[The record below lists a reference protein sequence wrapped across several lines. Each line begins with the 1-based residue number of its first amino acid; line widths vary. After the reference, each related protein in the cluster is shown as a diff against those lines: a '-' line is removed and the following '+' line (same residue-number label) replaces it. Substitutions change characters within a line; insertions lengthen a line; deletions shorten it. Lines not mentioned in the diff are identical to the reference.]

1 MCGCARYVCVCV
13 CVCACAP
20 HTCVTQKATTSG
32 YSRIS
37 DTFNVGCKVLLDS
50 SAPHPPFPTSPP
62 PPPPPRHTTHTHL
75 HEKVLVD
82 SLKVGA
88 RRHVAVPDLVQC
100 HDLCVCVCVFV
111 YVYVYVCVCVWL
123 SHTSSNSTDKDKLR
137 YENTYLHAWMH
148 TCIDMDAY
156 MHPCMNIHIQIHTH
170 TQTEIHPHPRART
183 HTNTN
188 TQTQPHTHIL
198 FGATDKYT
206 PSLCFPTLQS
216 TGRACSPTP
225 VV

>member
-1 MCGCARYVCVCV
+1 MCVCV
-13 CVCACAP
+13 CVRAR
-20 HTCVTQKATTSG
+20 HTRALRKRPPRPDTRESATPSMLGARFCSIPQPLTRPSLQ
-32 YSRIS
+32 
-37 DTFNVGCKVLLDS
+37 VPS
-50 SAPHPPFPTSPP
+50 S
-62 PPPPPRHTTHTHL
+62 PPPRHTTHTHL

-100 HDLCVCVCVFV
+100 HDLCVCVCVC
-111 YVYVYVCVCVWL
+111 VYVYVCVCVWL

-170 TQTEIHPHPRART
+170 TQTEIHPYPRART

-188 TQTQPHTHIL
+188 TQTQPPTHIL
-198 FGATDKYT
+198 FGATDKYA